1 MDNYII
7 DKIKQNDINRILDI
21 YNSNKI
27 FLYNHMGISSV
38 SKEFILNEIEEMK
51 KVGFISSIIKDNKG
65 EIVGLCDFKISDE
78 VYLSLLMIDYRLK
91 GNGLGKTIYNQLEN
105 MFKLKNTKRIRI
117 DVVYD
122 YEENVLGF
130 WKKQGFISNENI
142 ELEWNGYKSNA
153 IKMYKII

>member
-7 DKIKQNDINRILDI
+7 DKVDPNDINGILDI
-21 YNSNKI
+21 YNSNKT
-27 FLYNHMGISSV
+27 FLCNHMGTSSV

-51 KVGFISSIIKDNKG
+51 RVGFNSSIIKDNKG
-65 EIVGLCDFKISDE
+65 EIIGLCDFKISDE
-78 VYLSLLMIDYRLK
+78 VYLSLLMIDYKLK
-91 GNGLGKTIYNQLEN
+91 GNGLGKTIYNQLER
-105 MFKLKNTKRIRI
+105 MFKSKNAKRIRI

-122 YEENVLGF
+122 YEENVLEF
-130 WKKQGFISNENI
+130 WRKQGFISNEKI